1 MSLPFSDLKESRM
14 NIDAIRAATPL
25 TATTVYMDTAAASLP
40 PDSVL
45 DEARRYLLDTG
56 HIGIYLPSFRKET
69 YARVETVRATLA
81 AFLGARQHEIAFT
94 KNATEA
100 ISLVARGIDWKEGDE
115 ILVADTEMLSNL
127 LPWRRLEATHGI
139 VVKMI
144 AADAS
149 GILAPE
155 SFADAITARTR
166 LVTFSHVPNST
177 GAVQPAAR
185 ICAIARERGVMS
197 LVNASQSVG
206 MLPVNVAD
214 IGCDFLAGCGRK
226 ALRATEGSGFLYVHE
241 ARIDTLEPVLAGW
254 WNGAYDRATGA
265 LSFVAGARRFEAG
278 CPIVPAILALGAAV
292 RYAESIGI
300 AAIAERVRDLT
311 AYAVEQFATLPGFEL
326 YGPAKAADRIG
337 IVPFNLRG
345 VDPATLVAA
354 LEAEQCII
362 EAGGF
367 MADAILARYGVTTMA
382 RVSLHY
388 FNTRDEID
396 RVVRIIRTAVA

>member
-1 MSLPFSDLKESRM
+1 M
-14 NIDAIRAATPL
+14 NIEAIRAATPL

-40 PDSVL
+40 PDVVL

-56 HIGIYLPSFRKET
+56 HVGIYLPSFRKET
-69 YARVETVRATLA
+69 YARVEAVRARLA
-81 AFLGARQHEIAFT
+81 AFLGSGAHEIAFT

-100 ISLVARGIDWKEGDE
+100 ISLVARGIDWRPGDE

-127 LPWRRLEATHGI
+127 LPWRRLEQTHG
-139 VVKMI
+139 VVVRMI
-144 AADAS
+144 AADAA
-149 GILAPE
+149 GMLVPE
-155 SFADAITARTR
+155 SFADAITPRTR

-177 GAVQPAAR
+177 GAVQPAAS
-185 ICAIARERGVMS
+185 ICRVARERGVMS

-206 MLPVNVAD
+206 MLPVSVAQLD
-214 IGCDFLAGCGRK
+214 CDFLAGCGRK
-226 ALRATEGSGFLYVHE
+226 ALRATEGSGFLYVRE
-241 ARIDTLEPVLAGW
+241 AHIETLEPVLAGW
-254 WNGAYDRATGA
+254 WNGAFDRTTGA

-292 RYAESIGI
+292 RYAEEIGI
-300 AAIAERVRDLT
+300 DAIAKRVSELT
-311 AYAVEQFATLPGFEL
+311 AYAVEQFSTLPGFEL
-326 YGPAKAADRIG
+326 YGPKHAAQRIG

-345 VDPATLVAA
+345 VDPATLVSA
-354 LEAEQCII
+354 LEAQQCII

-367 MADAILARYGVTTMA
+367 MADAILARYGVSTMA

-396 RVVRIIRTAVA
+396 RVVRIIRSTIA

>member
-1 MSLPFSDLKESRM
+1 M
-14 NIDAIRAATPL
+14 NIEAIRAATPL

-40 PDSVL
+40 PDVVL

-56 HIGIYLPSFRKET
+56 HVGIYLPSFRKET
-69 YARVETVRATLA
+69 YARVEAVRARLA
-81 AFLGARQHEIAFT
+81 AFLGSGAHEIAFT

-100 ISLVARGIDWKEGDE
+100 ISLVARGIDWRPGDE

-127 LPWRRLEATHGI
+127 LPWRRLEQTHG
-139 VVKMI
+139 VVVRMI
-144 AADAS
+144 AADAA
-149 GILAPE
+149 GMLVPE
-155 SFADAITARTR
+155 SFADAITPRTR

-177 GAVQPAAR
+177 GAVQPAAS
-185 ICAIARERGVMS
+185 ICRVAHERGVMS

-206 MLPVNVAD
+206 MLPVSVAQLD
-214 IGCDFLAGCGRK
+214 CDFLAGCGRK
-226 ALRATEGSGFLYVHE
+226 ALRATEGSGFLYVRE
-241 ARIDTLEPVLAGW
+241 AHIETLEPVLAGW
-254 WNGAYDRATGA
+254 WNGAFDRTTGA

-292 RYAESIGI
+292 RYAEEIGI
-300 AAIAERVRDLT
+300 DAIAKRVSELT
-311 AYAVEQFATLPGFEL
+311 AYAVEQFSTLPGFEL
-326 YGPAKAADRIG
+326 YGPKHAAQRIG

-345 VDPATLVAA
+345 VDPATLVSA
-354 LEAEQCII
+354 LEAQQCII

-367 MADAILARYGVTTMA
+367 MADAILARYGVSTMA

-396 RVVRIIRTAVA
+396 RVVRIIRSTIA

>member
-1 MSLPFSDLKESRM
+1 M
-14 NIDAIRAATPL
+14 NIEAIRAATPL

-40 PDSVL
+40 PDVVL

-56 HIGIYLPSFRKET
+56 HVGIYLPSFRKET
-69 YARVETVRATLA
+69 YARVEAVRARLA
-81 AFLGARQHEIAFT
+81 AFLGAGAHEIAFT

-100 ISLVARGIDWKEGDE
+100 ISLVARGIDWRPGDE

-127 LPWRRLEATHGI
+127 LPWRRLEQTHG
-139 VVKMI
+139 VVVRMI
-144 AADAS
+144 AADAA
-149 GILAPE
+149 GMLAPE
-155 SFADAITARTR
+155 SFADAITPRTR

-177 GAVQPAAR
+177 GAVQPAAS
-185 ICAIARERGVMS
+185 ICRVARERGVMS

-206 MLPVNVAD
+206 MLPVSVAHLD
-214 IGCDFLAGCGRK
+214 CDFLAGCGRK
-226 ALRATEGSGFLYVHE
+226 ALRATEGSGFLYVRE
-241 ARIDTLEPVLAGW
+241 AHIETLEPVLAGW
-254 WNGAYDRATGA
+254 WNGAFDRTTGA

-292 RYAESIGI
+292 RYAEEIGI
-300 AAIAERVRDLT
+300 DAIAKRVSELT
-311 AYAVEQFATLPGFEL
+311 AYAVEQFSTLPGFEL
-326 YGPAKAADRIG
+326 YGPKHAAQRIG

-345 VDPATLVAA
+345 VDPATLVSA
-354 LEAEQCII
+354 LEAQQCII

-367 MADAILARYGVTTMA
+367 MADAILARYGVSTMA

-396 RVVRIIRTAVA
+396 RVVRIIRSTIA